1 MELPAINLAGEI
13 GGLFAIRQ
21 NGKREAAEPAL
32 CFAKV
37 CGTIIYQ
44 LSPTTEERYELSGP
58 HPQFLHHRPY

>member
-1 MELPAINLAGEI
+1 MELPAIKLAGEI

-37 CGTIIYQ
+37 CGTII
-44 LSPTTEERYELSGP
+44 
-58 HPQFLHHRPY
+58 